1 MNYGMRQ
8 RVNCLQQHRGAM
20 VSPAKN
26 WLPRSAPSAS
36 APTPEPAPSQDPSPE
51 PDPTP
56 VDPDPTP
63 TVTYQLFDKSTFT
76 GVVPQPYLGYLN
88 QAADRWATYIK
99 FNQTVYDAIKATTF
113 GWNGIK
119 LQSYTELNNSA
130 SGTIAS
136 CGPHFY
142 YDLQVGGPGVQFNT
156 KSFRLTIN
164 KHFSTIYN
172 PTDWVNILTHELGHA
187 LGIGIFWSS
196 SLQPKG
202 SIPPQDSFLL
212 GGSYPTAQSGYNAIT
227 EDISLTKVPLE
238 TTGGSGTSGAH
249 WDDELRPST
258 AAGSLGKS
266 YPGFSNELMIGYYSS
281 GMNAKIS
288 QLSIGALVDF
298 GYEEVTPG
306 ANEGIPTLELSLE
319 AGLASASQ
327 DEPSANVEEA
337 EWIKLECQCGQHKME
352 CAGASVIPASA
363 V

>member
-1 MNYGMRQ
+1 MRQ
-8 RVNCLQQHRGAM
+8 RVNCLQQHRGSR
-20 VSPAKN
+20 VSPARN
-26 WLPRSAPSAS
+26 WMTNSSTTAPSNNIPPA
-36 APTPEPAPSQDPSPE
+36 APVPTQDPSPE

-56 VDPDPTP
+56 ADPDPTP
-63 TVTYQLFDKSTFT
+63 TVTYQLFNKSTFT
-76 GVVPQPYLGYLN
+76 GVVPEPYLGYLN

-119 LQSYTELNNSA
+119 LQSYTELNNSS
-130 SGTIAS
+130 SGVIAS

-352 CAGASVIPASA
+352 CAGTIVIPASA